1 MYWGDKML
9 PYLKRESNRTEQYIV
24 RFRGINY
31 DEGYQDGDLAESENL
46 SSEKFPF
53 MTPRRQRTQMRQYTA
68 PSTLHT
74 KDGLLVID
82 GTSVIYNGTVVGTVT
97 EGKKQTAT
105 IGNYIVIFPDKVYYD
120 TANGTLQSMEEH
132 YSAAG
137 LVFTT
142 STITTTGDDWR
153 FRVGDAVEITGCTKE
168 GNNKTIVVR
177 SVEGK
182 VLTFYDN
189 SFEEATESG
198 IVKLSRN
205 VPDLEYICESNYRL
219 WGVKDNTILGSKYS
233 DPLNFFNYDGLTGDS
248 YYIDVGSDGKFT
260 GCAAYGSHV
269 CFFKEN
275 MVHKLYGSKPSNY
288 QILSSQVYGVQEG
301 SERSICTINEQLIY
315 KGVHGVYAYSGG
327 IPERI
332 DKFGARRFSEAA
344 AATDGE
350 KYYISMRN
358 GEGWHLYVYDILKG
372 IWLRE
377 DATHAV
383 DLAQYEGSV
392 YFIDADG
399 GLYKIDREATR
410 EDVEWSATFC
420 PFHETMDERKGY
432 ARFNMRIT
440 MAAGAW
446 LAVDIKTDLDEVWKE
461 YYVTHNERARI
472 ISVPIIPTRCDSV
485 NVRVRGMGDCTIQAF
500 VREFTVGSDVK

>member
-1 MYWGDKML
+1 ML
-9 PYLKRESNRTEQYIV
+9 PFLKRESNRTEKYIV
-24 RFRGINY
+24 QFRGINY

-53 MTPRRQRTQMRQYTA
+53 MTPRRQRTKVAQYTA

-74 KDGLLVID
+74 KEGLLVID
-82 GTSVIYNGTVVGTVT
+82 GTQVIYNGSVVGTVT

-120 TANGTLQSMEEH
+120 TAKGTFQSMEERVVA
-132 YSAAG
+132 SS
-137 LVFTT
+137 LVFKHN
-142 STITTTGDDWR
+142 SITGANWN
-153 FRVGDAVEITGCTKE
+153 FRVGDAVEISGSTKA
-168 GNNKTIVVR
+168 GNNKTIIVR
-177 SVEGK
+177 GVEGN
-182 VLTFYDN
+182 VLTFYDY
-189 SFEEATESG
+189 SFEEVTEAG
-198 IVKLSRN
+198 EVTIARN

-219 WGVKDNTILGSKYS
+219 WGVKGNTILGSKYG

-248 YYIDVGSDGKFT
+248 FFIDVGSDGKFT
-260 GCAAYGSHV
+260 GCAAYGSHI

-275 MVHKLYGSKPSNY
+275 LLHKLYGSKPSNY
-288 QILSSQVYGVQEG
+288 QVLTSEVYGVQDG
-301 SERSICTINEQLIY
+301 SERSICTINEMLIY
-315 KGVHGVYAYSGG
+315 KGVHGIYAYSGG
-327 IPERI
+327 IPDRI
-332 DKFGARRFSEAA
+332 DTFGAKRFSEAA

-350 KYYISMRN
+350 KYYISMRS
-358 GEGWHLYVYDILKG
+358 GEEWSLYVYDMLKG

-383 DLAQYEGSV
+383 DLAKHDGSV
-392 YFIDADG
+392 YFITEDG
-399 GLYKIDREATR
+399 GLYKIDREAGR

-432 ARFNMRIT
+432 ARFNMRID

-446 LAVDIKTDLDEVWKE
+446 LAVDLKTDQDAVWKQ
-461 YYVTHNERARI
+461 YYITHNDRART

-485 NVRVRGMGDCTIQAF
+485 SVRIRGMGDCTIKAF
-500 VREFTVGSDVK
+500 IREFTVGSDVK

>member
-1 MYWGDKML
+1 ML
-9 PYLKRESNRTEQYIV
+9 PFLKRESNRTEKYIV
-24 RFRGINY
+24 QFRGINY
-31 DEGYQDGDLAESENL
+31 DEGHQDGDLAESENL

-53 MTPRRQRTQMRQYTA
+53 MTPRRQRVKVAQYDA

-74 KDGLLVID
+74 KEGLLVID
-82 GTSVIYNGTVVGTVT
+82 GTKVIYDGAVVGTVT
-97 EGKKQTAT
+97 AGKKQTAT

-120 TANGTLQSMEEH
+120 TAKGTFQSMEEKVTA
-132 YSAAG
+132 SG
-137 LVFTT
+137 LVFTNN
-142 STITTTGDDWR
+142 TITGKTAWK
-153 FRVGDAVEITGCTKE
+153 FRIGDAVEISGCSKT
-168 GNNKTIVVR
+168 GNNKTIIVR
-177 SVEGK
+177 GVDGNI
-182 VLTFYDN
+182 LTFYDN
-189 SFEEATESG
+189 SFEDATEQG
-198 IVKLSRN
+198 AVTVARN

-219 WGVKDNTILGSKYS
+219 WGVKDNTILGSKYG

-248 YYIDVGSDGKFT
+248 YYIDVGSDGRFT
-260 GCAAYGSHV
+260 GCAAYGSHI

-275 MVHKLYGSKPSNY
+275 TLHKLYGSKPSNY
-288 QILSSQVYGVQEG
+288 QILTSQVYGVQEG

-315 KGVHGVYAYSGG
+315 KGVHGVYVYSGG

-358 GEGWHLYVYDILKG
+358 GEDWNLYVYDMLKG

-383 DLAQYEGSV
+383 DLAKHEGSV
-392 YFIDADG
+392 YFLDADG
-399 GLYKIDREATR
+399 GLYRIDREATR

-420 PFHETMDERKGY
+420 PFNETMDERKGY
-432 ARFNMRIT
+432 ARFNMRID

-446 LAVDIKTDLDEVWKE
+446 LAVDIKTDRDEVWRE
-461 YYVTHNERARI
+461 HFTTHNERART

-485 NVRVRGMGDCTIQAF
+485 SVRVRGMGDCTVKAF
-500 VREFTVGSDVK
+500 IREFTVGSDVR

>member
-1 MYWGDKML
+1 ML
-9 PYLKRESNRTEQYIV
+9 PFLKRESNRTEKYIV
-24 RFRGINY
+24 QFRGINY

-53 MTPRRQRTQMRQYTA
+53 MTPRRQRTKVAQYTA

-74 KDGLLVID
+74 KEGLLVID
-82 GTSVIYNGTVVGTVT
+82 GTQVIYNGTVVGTVT

-120 TANGTLQSMEEH
+120 TAQGTFQGMELSVMQIGVQFTHNSIISTNGWD
-132 YSAAG
+132 G
-137 LVFTT
+137 
-142 STITTTGDDWR
+142 
-153 FRVGDAVEITGCTKE
+153 FRVGDAVEITGSSKA
-168 GNNKTIVVR
+168 GNNKTIIVR
-177 SVEGK
+177 GVEGD
-182 VLTFYDN
+182 VLMFYDN
-189 SFEEATESG
+189 SFEEVTETG
-198 IVKLSRN
+198 LVTVSRK

-219 WGVKDNTILGSKYS
+219 WGVKGNTILGSKYG

-248 YYIDVGSDGKFT
+248 FFIDVGSDGKFT
-260 GCAAYGSHV
+260 GCAAYGSHI

-288 QILSSQVYGVQEG
+288 QVLSSQVYGVQEG

-332 DKFGARRFSEAA
+332 DTFGAKRFSEAA

-358 GEGWHLYVYDILKG
+358 GEEWSLYVYDTLKG

-383 DLAQYEGSV
+383 DLAKHEGSV
-392 YFIDADG
+392 YFIAEDG
-399 GLYKIDREATR
+399 GLYKIDRDAER
-410 EDVEWSATFC
+410 DGVEWSATFC

-432 ARFNMRIT
+432 ARFNMRID
-440 MAAGAW
+440 MSADAW
-446 LAVDIKTDLDEVWKE
+446 LAVDLKTDQDAVWKE
-461 YYVTHNERARI
+461 YYITHNERART

-485 NVRVRGMGDCTIQAF
+485 SVRVRGAGECTIKAF
-500 VREFTVGSDVK
+500 IREFTVGSDVK